1 MNVFSTLS
9 KKGTVQSLPNDLLW
23 LRFITQ
29 SMFFEYCLILC
40 GMNSTFS
47 FVSKFL
53 NIFEPFLYRLIKFA
67 RVDEHFSVGHVLL
80 YRVTASL
87 HILTILFA
95 CSWVNRIPVSWL
107 MSISSLPAFPCQKLS
122 KVILESLLTASKFWG
137 PP

>member
-87 HILTILFA
+87 HIQYLQS
-95 CSWVNRIPVSWL
+95 C
-107 MSISSLPAFPCQKLS
+107 
-122 KVILESLLTASKFWG
+122 LLVLG
-137 PP
+137 